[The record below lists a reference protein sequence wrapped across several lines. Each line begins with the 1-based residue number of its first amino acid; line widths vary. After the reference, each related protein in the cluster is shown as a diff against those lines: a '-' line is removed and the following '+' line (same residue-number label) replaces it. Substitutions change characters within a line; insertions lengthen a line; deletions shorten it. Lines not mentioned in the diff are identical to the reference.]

1 MSKADQQFVSMCRDI
16 LDHGTT
22 TEGQKVR
29 PVWEDGTPAYTIKNF
44 GVTARYDLREEFPA
58 LTLRRTALKSAMD
71 EILWIYQKKSNN
83 VHDLNSHIWD
93 EWADETGSIGKRYR
107 REDEIGTPYCITV
120 DFDTVGDEAKGIVA
134 DNCVTV
140 RDRDTMEQVRMP
152 ISELKSYIESK
163 IEF

>member
-1 MSKADQQFVSMCRDI
+1 MSKADQQFVTMCRDI

-93 EWADETGSIGKRYR
+93 EWPMRPVPSVKPTAIRLVR
-107 REDEIGTPYCITV
+107 RAITPRATSTRWTV
-120 DFDTVGDEAKGIVA
+120 CCTTLSTRRIVA
-134 DNCVTV
+134 A
-140 RDRDTMEQVRMP
+140 
-152 ISELKSYIESK
+152 L
-163 IEF
+163 

>member
-1 MSKADQQFVSMCRDI
+1 MSKADQQFVTMCRDI

-93 EWADETGSIGKRYR
+93 EWADETGSIGR
-107 REDEIGTPYCITV
+107 RAI
-120 DFDTVGDEAKGIVA
+120 
-134 DNCVTV
+134 
-140 RDRDTMEQVRMP
+140 MP
-152 ISELKSYIESK
+152 RATLTRWIACYTTLRTLRTAAAL
-163 IEF
+163 

>member
-1 MSKADQQFVSMCRDI
+1 MSKADQQFVTMCRDI

-29 PVWEDGTPAYTIKNF
+29 PVWEEGTPAYTIKYF
-44 GVTARYDLREEFPA
+44 GVTARYDLRGEFPA

-93 EWADETGSIGKRYR
+93 EWADETLSLIH
-107 REDEIGTPYCITV
+107 I
-120 DFDTVGDEAKGIVA
+120 
-134 DNCVTV
+134 
-140 RDRDTMEQVRMP
+140 
-152 ISELKSYIESK
+152 
-163 IEF
+163 